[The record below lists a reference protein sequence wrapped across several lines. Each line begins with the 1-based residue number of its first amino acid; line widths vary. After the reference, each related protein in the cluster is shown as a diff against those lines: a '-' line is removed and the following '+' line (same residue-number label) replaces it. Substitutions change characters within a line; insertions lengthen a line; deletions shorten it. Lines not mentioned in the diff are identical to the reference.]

1 MTDALITDLAKI
13 GSFRVISRTSIM
25 RYKGAH
31 KSLPDVARELNV
43 DNVVE
48 GSVLHAG
55 GRVRITAQLIHAA
68 TDQHIWAESYE
79 RKLEDVFALHSEVAQ
94 AIAQQIKIK
103 LTPEQKKRLE
113 KTTAVDPEVY
123 QLYLRGRFYEKKM
136 TAESIRKGIENLEKA
151 ISIDS
156 NYAPAFAALADC
168 YSWLAFLTSSTAP
181 NEVYPKAKEA
191 ALRAVDLDP
200 QLADAHA

>member
-25 RYKGAH
+25 RYKGAR

-68 TDQHIWAESYE
+68 TDQHLWAESYE
-79 RKLEDVFALHSEVAQ
+79 RKLEDVFALHGEVAQ

-103 LTPEQKKRLE
+103 LTPEQKK
-113 KTTAVDPEVY
+113 TTGKNRRRGPGSLPALPPRTI
-123 QLYLRGRFYEKKM
+123 LREEDDG
-136 TAESIRKGIENLEKA
+136 GIH
-151 ISIDS
+151 
-156 NYAPAFAALADC
+156 
-168 YSWLAFLTSSTAP
+168 
-181 NEVYPKAKEA
+181 PK
-191 ALRAVDLDP
+191 RY
-200 QLADAHA
+200 